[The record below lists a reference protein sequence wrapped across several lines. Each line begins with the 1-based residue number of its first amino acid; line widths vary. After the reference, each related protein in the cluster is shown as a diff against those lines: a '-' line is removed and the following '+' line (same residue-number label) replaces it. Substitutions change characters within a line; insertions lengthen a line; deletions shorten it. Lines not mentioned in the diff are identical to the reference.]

1 MVELKNNK
9 GVRVKLYLSEYT
21 QEPHAYV
28 TADWEWAANNAYNQ
42 DYERFESYLQS
53 IELEFNAI
61 FIEFNQSEEF
71 VTNDEVFSELLK
83 VAENLGFVFDFKNSH

>member
-28 TADWEWAANNAYNQ
+28 TADWEWVASNAYNR
-42 DYERFESYLQS
+42 DYDRFESYIQS